1 MWTPESQ
8 PQPHIWPFELEFWLL
23 GFCLYCFASERPF
36 LPPLPV
42 SPQLSPNVQLS
53 PIHPSGSKSSIPS
66 PAQTTHGL
74 SLHWPRPSRPSLW
87 AKCGPLILHQL
98 ESTKDPLQHGNLL
111 IPCKEN
117 EEGFP
122 FSPPPSNEIRF
133 KQ

>member
-23 GFCLYCFASERPF
+23 GFCLYCFASEKPL

-42 SPQLSPNVQLS
+42 SPQPSPNVQLS
-53 PIHPSGSKSSIPS
+53 PIHSSRSKSSISS
-66 PAQTTHGL
+66 PVQTIHGL
-74 SLHWPRPSRPSLW
+74 SLHCGLCLVDPP
-87 AKCGPLILHQL
+87 CGPDVVHSFCSSL
-98 ESTKDPLQHGNLL
+98 EAPLQHGNLL
-111 IPCKEN
+111 ISCKES

-122 FSPPPSNEIRF
+122 FPPPPSNEIRL